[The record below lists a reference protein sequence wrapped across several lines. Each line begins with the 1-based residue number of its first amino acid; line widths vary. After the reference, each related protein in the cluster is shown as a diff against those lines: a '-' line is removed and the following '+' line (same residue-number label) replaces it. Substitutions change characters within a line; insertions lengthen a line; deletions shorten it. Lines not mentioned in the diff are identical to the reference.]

1 MPTADRYSE
10 SLVAFATA
18 SRRASTL
25 ARYAVGAPASDE
37 QVLYHASVAAH
48 VAGWESYLESVVDEF
63 LSKTRRPLDPLF
75 ALVHDALS
83 KFAEDA
89 TRRFHTPNFQNS
101 RDFILRT
108 TSFDPYGTWVWD
120 SEGFNVL
127 QMQAFLNEILQV
139 RHAFAH
145 GLDIPRYPWTKLP
158 SGGVGLGPIAVK
170 RVGRATRHLAF
181 TTDVH
186 LRRHAQTACG
196 GSWHW

>member
-1 MPTADRYSE
+1 MSAVARYSE
-10 SLVAFATA
+10 SLVAFGTA
-18 SRRASTL
+18 SKRARTL
-25 ARYAVGAPASDE
+25 ARYAVNAPAPDD

-63 LSKTRRPLDPLF
+63 LRKTRRPLDPLF

-83 KFAEDA
+83 KFAEGA
-89 TRRFHTPNFQNS
+89 TKRFNTPDFQNS
-101 RDFILRT
+101 RDLVLRT

-120 SEGFNVL
+120 SEGLNVP
-127 QMQAFLNEILQV
+127 QMQTLLNEILQV

-145 GLDIPRYPWTKLP
+145 GCDIPPYPWTKMP
-158 SGGVGLGPIAVK
+158 SGGVGLVPSAVN
-170 RVGRATRHLAF
+170 RVGRATRHLAL